1 MKKQVFSILI
11 TGILL
16 FSTSW
21 ISAQG
26 SLKRIKVDTD
36 ESKVTWMGKKPTGEH
51 KGYVKLSEGELIF
64 DETEVK
70 GGSFVIDMSTI
81 TDTDIQDE
89 DSRKKLVSHLKSS
102 DFFDIQKFPTSK
114 FVITSVK
121 KQKGAGTG
129 LKTTHRVEGDLT
141 VKGVTKKISFDASIN
156 LLNGK
161 FTATTPPFTINRTEW
176 GVNYQSKSIFSG
188 LVDQFIYDDITLT
201 IDLVSE

>member
-21 ISAQG
+21 LQAQG

-81 TDTDIQDE
+81 TDTDLQDE

-102 DFFDIQKFPTSK
+102 DFFDIQKFPTAK
-114 FVITSVK
+114 FVITSVN
-121 KQKGAGTG
+121 KQKGTGTA
-129 LKTTHRVEGDLT
+129 LKTTHRVDGDLT
-141 VKGVTKKISFDASIN
+141 IKGVTKKVSFDASIN
-156 LLNGK
+156 LLSGK

-201 IDLVSE
+201 IDLISE